1 MQQLGGR
8 ATYIEPSL
16 EFPAAF
22 SSNWD
27 FGDTDT
33 GLTLLPVHKDSQ
45 AVIGRQR
52 PLILCLFTRMKTFI
66 ITVCLIGALLANP
79 ISYDSTASETTE
91 EDSDLVLSVSVS
103 QSAENDTTELQSPE
117 TSSESSESVES
128 TSEDNTSEES
138 DSESDENSNS
148 MGETRDDSMGSEENV
163 RKNLIEVIPDNL
175 EESTEAPTVET
186 TTAETTSDSSEST
199 SETSETSESSES
211 NETGRINIADCVNA
225 TESCE
230 SDEYFFQGIGDNGLY
245 AVDNLMAPDDGE
257 RELQLRR

>member
-1 MQQLGGR
+1 M
-8 ATYIEPSL
+8 
-16 EFPAAF
+16 
-22 SSNWD
+22 
-27 FGDTDT
+27 
-33 GLTLLPVHKDSQ
+33 KD
-45 AVIGRQR
+45 
-52 PLILCLFTRMKTFI
+52 FI

-91 EDSDLVLSVSVS
+91 EDSDLVG
-103 QSAENDTTELQSPE
+103 SATSSHTPMFTQNHRTDAASPE

-138 DSESDENSNS
+138 DSESDENSNP

-175 EESTEAPTVET
+175 GTEESTEAPTVET
-186 TTAETTSDSSEST
+186 PTAETTAATSDSSEST
-199 SETSETSESSES
+199 SETSESSES
-211 NETGRINIADCVNA
+211 NETRRINIADCVNA

-230 SDEYFFQGIGDNGLY
+230 SDEYFFQGIGDDGLY
-245 AVDNLMAPDDGE
+245 TVDNLMAPDDGE